1 MKETPT
7 ETLVTVGHYVC
18 KLLLLRNINI
28 YFLEVA
34 EYKYSYSN
42 FRKPRWTKHIL
53 DSPGKKE
60 RRQPR

>member
-34 EYKYSYSN
+34 EYKYLYSN
-42 FRKPRWTKHIL
+42 FRKPSWT
-53 DSPGKKE
+53 
-60 RRQPR
+60 